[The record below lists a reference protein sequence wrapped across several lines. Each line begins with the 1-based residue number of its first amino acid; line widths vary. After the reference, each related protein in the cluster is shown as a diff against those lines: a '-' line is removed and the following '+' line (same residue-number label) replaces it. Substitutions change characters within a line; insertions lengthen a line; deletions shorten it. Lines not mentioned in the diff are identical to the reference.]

1 MGLDGPGCPSKDG
14 AAVRVGYVV
23 RALEGLGAGIR
34 PEEIEEKK
42 GAGVRVRVGGYS
54 IVQC

>member
-1 MGLDGPGCPSKDG
+1 M
-14 AAVRVGYVV
+14 GYVV